1 MIRQNC
7 IYPVHDSLE
16 KDLSRSSGSHILFTA
31 SSFHSKEKTTGGSA
45 QCCSSPRR
53 GRSPDYYES
62 SGNARNS
69 DACSDDEAAS
79 LRSWSSELQ
88 SSEPKIQKEFVLRD
102 FSQSKKA
109 NKFSGVSHAT
119 ELISPCDFV
128 SPLEVRAELKSVH
141 VFAGSSADGKESS
154 HIAAGS
160 IELPSISRSESDQPS
175 HHIAHPSFTHADT
188 GVTREVRWKQTIGYE
203 KRSGQEIMYETGS
216 CIRGNMFQQSEGR
229 VGGSEETS
237 FSKAMDMS
245 PLLSSDG
252 SIDARFFHNLKEVLP
267 LMEPFM
273 DLKGNQHTPF
283 SHKAS
288 LVYTRA
294 PYRDGG
300 MKKVLEGPLE
310 RQTSTK
316 LDPKQERKTELVL
329 KEERDLMV
337 RHSQAVH
344 VAEEA
349 SRKPYMLEHL
359 HLESEIEELK
369 RRLLEKNPLQL
380 KDLPVTDAVGNEN
393 IEVKAKF
400 PQLQDELWRK
410 DHVPNSE
417 KYQVSQKPLQLN
429 DMPATDAVNKEN
441 SDMKAKV
448 FQLQDEHRVSD
459 SEKYQL
465 SQKPLQLNDN
475 PVTDAVS
482 KENLEMKAKILQ
494 LQDELRRKDRVSD
507 SEKYQL
513 SQKQLEVAEL
523 QSILEKVHI
532 DVVRKNEDTAAMEKE
547 MEKLHRQ
554 VTTLSSR
561 LDILDIVDA
570 QKEVLYS
577 KKQDQ
582 NSGTTFSQHDFND
595 LKKDIMETE
604 GSWFSEDYNNLSE
617 KLETARRMYLAA
629 ILAAREKPGEESI
642 ALVAELRLQLQGF
655 LLHSDLIPPRPDH
668 LVSQTL
674 AFPFV

>member
-1 MIRQNC
+1 
-7 IYPVHDSLE
+7 
-16 KDLSRSSGSHILFTA
+16 
-31 SSFHSKEKTTGGSA
+31 
-45 QCCSSPRR
+45 
-53 GRSPDYYES
+53 
-62 SGNARNS
+62 
-69 DACSDDEAAS
+69 
-79 LRSWSSELQ
+79 
-88 SSEPKIQKEFVLRD
+88 
-102 FSQSKKA
+102 
-109 NKFSGVSHAT
+109 
-119 ELISPCDFV
+119 
-128 SPLEVRAELKSVH
+128 
-141 VFAGSSADGKESS
+141 
-154 HIAAGS
+154 
-160 IELPSISRSESDQPS
+160 
-175 HHIAHPSFTHADT
+175 
-188 GVTREVRWKQTIGYE
+188 
-203 KRSGQEIMYETGS
+203 
-216 CIRGNMFQQSEGR
+216 
-229 VGGSEETS
+229 
-237 FSKAMDMS
+237 
-245 PLLSSDG
+245 
-252 SIDARFFHNLKEVLP
+252 
-267 LMEPFM
+267 
-273 DLKGNQHTPF
+273 
-283 SHKAS
+283 
-288 LVYTRA
+288 
-294 PYRDGG
+294 
-300 MKKVLEGPLE
+300 
-310 RQTSTK
+310 
-316 LDPKQERKTELVL
+316 
-329 KEERDLMV
+329 MV